1 MSISCQAKGPGP
13 RRLATLH
20 IWKKQIGNFLQYGQS
35 DPNHTKGFQKVDEE
49 QGHDEKYKKFNLIQS
64 TTDKLILRYK
74 DPKKVRRTKYRTSSD
89 S

>member
-1 MSISCQAKGPGP
+1 MTISCQAKGPGP
-13 RRLATLH
+13 RCLDTLH

-64 TTDKLILRYK
+64 TTDKLILRHK
-74 DPKKVRRTKYRTSSD
+74 DQK
-89 S
+89 